1 MKAAEIIV
9 SERFKVGYTLRFPR
23 VEMIRDDKPWH
34 QCMTTADI
42 EDLRQVS
49 LYDLGTKLTHKN
61 KEKLGTG
68 KFGNNKQINFI
79 HICADLGFGQTDSVW
94 SSQQLA
100 EVNNSKE

>member
-1 MKAAEIIV
+1 
-9 SERFKVGYTLRFPR
+9 
-23 VEMIRDDKPWH
+23 
-34 QCMTTADI
+34 MTW
-42 EDLRQVS
+42 EPN
-49 LYDLGTKLTHKN
+49 THKN

-100 EVNNSKE
+100 EVNDSKE